1 MDPDI
6 HAPLLDETSVYGAA
20 ARDKNISKQMK
31 GLRYVRCQHYR
42 VERHLR

>member
-20 ARDKNISKQMK
+20 ARNENISKQMK
-31 GLRYVRCQHYR
+31 GVALCP
-42 VERHLR
+42 LPALPS